1 MEETNNKT
9 TQTSETGMGNNTK
22 KKSLDPSLL
31 KRQNK
36 SNFFIGGKPTSK
48 SFHSDHGFS
57 TQKNHR
63 VKHG

>member
-9 TQTSETGMGNNTK
+9 TQPSETTGNGGK
-22 KKSLDPSLL
+22 KKSLDPSML

-36 SNFFIGGKPTSK
+36 SNFFSGGKPTSK

>member
-1 MEETNNKT
+1 ME
-9 TQTSETGMGNNTK
+9 ETGMGNNTK

-36 SNFFIGGKPTSK
+36 SNFFSGGKPTSK